1 MTISMSLAIS
11 IITVIFLLGII
22 IGSFMHKHVSGKLVI
37 DESGDT
43 ERWSFIMDDPIDKI
57 KDRNYISLR
66 IEKVK

>member
-1 MTISMSLAIS
+1 MEISLSL
-11 IITVIFLLGII
+11 IIALAAVIFLLGII
-22 IGSFMHKHVSGKLVI
+22 IGSFMRSHVSGKLVI

-43 ERWSFIMDDPIDKI
+43 ERWSFIMDDPIDKV

>member
-1 MTISMSLAIS
+1 MTISMSLAIA
-11 IITVIFLLGII
+11 IIAVIFLFGII
-22 IGSFMHKHVSGKLVI
+22 IGSFTRSHVSGKLVI

>member
-1 MTISMSLAIS
+1 MTISMSLAIV
-11 IITVIFLLGII
+11 IIAVIFLLGII
-22 IGSFMHKHVSGKLVI
+22 IGSFMRSHVSGKLVI

-57 KDRNYISLR
+57 KDRTYISLR

>member
-1 MTISMSLAIS
+1 MTISMSLAIA
-11 IITVIFLLGII
+11 IIAVIFLLGII
-22 IGSFMHKHVSGKLVI
+22 IGSFTRSHVSGKLVI